1 VSPSQLAGLF
11 AGIAVLAL
19 AVILVWSIFGRR
31 IRRGGQRIA
40 GTLHL
45 NARWWRERGTKKGDL
60 LYLAI
65 GDSAAQGVGAS
76 HPGRGYVGILARHIR
91 DRTGKTVRVVN
102 LSVSGARL
110 QDAIATQLPHVH
122 EYSPDILT
130 VAIGAN
136 DMNSFDAEKFEGRFR
151 RLLHALPDG
160 VIVADIPSFYVGAAE
175 RNAVVASE
183 IVHRLAATR
192 GFEVAEL
199 HNATRRQGV
208 ARYAFNQTA
217 ADFFHPN
224 DRGYRVWAA
233 AFIPVLD
240 RVLPTLSVN
249 RDGVVPGSDGGSA

>member
-1 VSPSQLAGLF
+1 MSPSHLAGLF
-11 AGIAVLAL
+11 ALIAVLAL
-19 AVILVWSIFGRR
+19 GVILVWSIFGRR
-31 IRRGGQRIA
+31 IRRGGQRIS

-45 NARWWRERGTKKGDL
+45 NAKWWKERGTKKGDL

-110 QDAIATQLPHVH
+110 ADALATQLPQVH
-122 EYSPDILT
+122 EYAPDIVT

-136 DMNSFDAEKFEGRFR
+136 DMNSFDAARFEDRLR
-151 RLLHALPDG
+151 RLFGALPDNI
-160 VIVADIPSFYVGAAE
+160 IVADIPSFYVGAAE

-183 IVHRLAATR
+183 IVHRLAAAR
-192 GFEVAEL
+192 GYEVAEL
-199 HNATRRQGV
+199 HTATRRQGV

-233 AFIPVLD
+233 AFIPLLD
-240 RVLPTLSVN
+240 RRLPALAVN
-249 RDGVVPGSDGGSA
+249 SDDVAPGSDGGSA